1 MSYKVGRRDSPD
13 DEPDESLKF
22 EHLVKDKL
30 VAAGF
35 AARRVPLSGRQ
46 RPEGAGEMDIPNADL
61 IVENKFFGKAKTT
74 KAKKYVSFPEGEI
87 MELEQGKQDFL
98 VFNFSRTQ
106 PFVVVRFE
114 DFLDLLR
121 MWKETGRAGSK
132 GAASKG
138 KPIPVEVPDDEPE
151 EQPQQ

>member
-1 MSYKVGRRDSPD
+1 MAGYATGRR
-13 DEPDESLKF
+13 F

-46 RPEGAGEMDIPNADL
+46 RPEGCGEMDIPNADL
-61 IVENKFFGKAKTT
+61 IVENRFFCKAKTT

-106 PFVVVRFE
+106 PFVVVRFQ
-114 DFLDLLR
+114 DFLDLLK
-121 MWKETGRAGSK
+121 MWKEKGRAGAK
-132 GAASKG
+132 GAAAKG
-138 KPIPVEVPDDEPE
+138 KPIPPDIPDDEPE
-151 EQPQQ
+151 DPSQPSGPQPQSA